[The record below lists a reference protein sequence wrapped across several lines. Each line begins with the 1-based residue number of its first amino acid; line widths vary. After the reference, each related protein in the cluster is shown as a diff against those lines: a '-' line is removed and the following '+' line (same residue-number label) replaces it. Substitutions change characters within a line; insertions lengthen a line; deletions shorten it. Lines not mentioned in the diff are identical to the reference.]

1 MSETM
6 AIPDRKQRFSP
17 GFRLSALDV
26 IILIVGVAGAV
37 YFGHQT
43 WWIGLVIGFV
53 VGHFFLF
60 CNVFRMSRPLELAWA
75 TVFTGLA
82 AGSIAAEFPSWTI
95 TIVLSLCTTFLVVA
109 LEMKRSSYHGVG
121 WQKINPGLRER
132 WEAQTNQS

>member
-1 MSETM
+1 MTITEPPGSHHH
-6 AIPDRKQRFSP
+6 FSP

-26 IILIVGVAGAV
+26 IILIVGTAGAV
-37 YFGHQT
+37 IFGNQT

-82 AGSIAAEFPSWTI
+82 AGSIAAEFPSWI
-95 TIVLSLCTTFLVVA
+95 VTIVLSLCTTVSVVV
-109 LEMKRSSYHGVG
+109 LEMRRPSYHGVG